1 MDADG
6 PGMQSTTTELAEQ
19 AKEKGREIQA
29 EAGNQLRNQLAV
41 RSNQAG
47 EQVKAIGEALRET
60 SGRLRE
66 QGQDGPATIT
76 DKTAERLDSAGSY
89 LLSAGP
95 DRILA
100 DAEDFARRNPWAV
113 AAAAAAAGFAASR
126 FLKAS
131 SQKRYESVRSAQF
144 ERPRVDL
151 RPYETYQEEVAY
163 QPRHAG
169 DPTGPLPTGG

>member
-1 MDADG
+1 MDDSG
-6 PGMQSTTTELAEQ
+6 TEQSTTTELAEQ
-19 AKEKGREIQA
+19 AKEKGREIQRQ
-29 EAGNQLRNQLAV
+29 AGDQLRSQLAV

-47 EQVKAIGEALRET
+47 EQVRAIGQALRET

-66 QGQDGPATIT
+66 QGQDGPARIT
-76 DKTAERLDSAGSY
+76 DTTAERLDAAGSY
-89 LLSAGP
+89 LSSSGP
-95 DRILA
+95 DKILA
-100 DAEDFARRNPWAV
+100 DAEDFARRKPWAV

-131 SQKRYESVRSAQF
+131 SQKRYESVRS
-144 ERPRVDL
+144 ERARVDL

-169 DPTGPLPTGG
+169 EPTGPVPTGG

>member
-1 MDADG
+1 MDAD
-6 PGMQSTTTELAEQ
+6 PGMQSTATELAEQ
-19 AKEKGREIQA
+19 AKDKGREIQA
-29 EAGNQLRNQLAV
+29 QAGDQLRNQLAV

-47 EQVKAIGEALRET
+47 EQVKAIGQALRET

-76 DKTAERLDSAGSY
+76 DKTAERLDLAGTY

-95 DRILA
+95 DTILA

-131 SQKRYESVRSAQF
+131 SQKRYESVRS

-151 RPYETYQEEVAY
+151 RPYETYQEEVTY

-169 DPTGPLPTGG
+169 DPTGPLPMGG